1 MDKKLFAD
9 LVESME
15 QMNEIVRG
23 KPQSLTRIWLVAEES
38 EERWFKPAAQDSNP
52 EG

>member
-1 MDKKLFAD
+1 MSKKFLAE

-23 KPQSLTRIWLVAEES
+23 
-38 EERWFKPAAQDSNP
+38 ERAPFREKSDQRLLGSASRRLWSCGWNSPA
-52 EG
+52 